1 MSDYIYYVNGE
12 FIPASA
18 AQIGLNDLGFV
29 RGYGVFD
36 VLRTYGATPFGLR
49 AHLERLQRSAA
60 QIDLP
65 LPWSLV
71 ELESIV
77 GETLARND
85 ATDVSI
91 RIVLTG
97 GPSAN
102 FITPGDRPGLLVM
115 LAAVKPYPPT
125 RYAEGATLITVDLER
140 FMPTVKSLNY
150 ITAIMGQRRAAAAG
164 AIEALYCTPAGEL
177 SECTTSN
184 FFLFQGD
191 RLITPEAAVLPGVT
205 RAVVLEL
212 ADDLFEVVR
221 RPIMYEEL
229 RTADECFITS
239 TTKEVMPIVRVD
251 DVTIGA
257 GRPGPRTL
265 RLLQLF
271 RELARPHAPQ
281 TMFSS

>member
-1 MSDYIYYVNGE
+1 MTDYIYYVNGD
-12 FIPASA
+12 FVPASV

-36 VLRTYGATPFGLR
+36 VLRTYGTTPFGLR
-49 AHLERLQRSAA
+49 PHLERLQRSAA

-65 LPWSLV
+65 MPWSLA
-71 ELESIV
+71 ELEAIV
-77 GETLARND
+77 AATLARND
-85 ATDVSI
+85 PTNVTI
-91 RIVLTG
+91 RIVVTG

-115 LAAVKPYPPT
+115 LAAVKSPPAT
-125 RYAEGATLITVDLER
+125 RYTEGASLITVDLER

-150 ITAIMGQRRAAAAG
+150 ISAIMGQKRAAAAG
-164 AIEALYCTPAGEL
+164 AIEALYCTPEGEL

-184 FFLFQGD
+184 LFLFHGD
-191 RLITPEAAVLPGVT
+191 RLSTPEAAVLPGIT
-205 RAVVLEL
+205 RAFVLEL
-212 ADDLFEVVR
+212 AEDIFEVVR
-221 RPIMYEEL
+221 RPVFYQEF

-251 DVTIGA
+251 DVVIGS

-265 RLLQLF
+265 RLLRLL
-271 RELARPHAPQ
+271 RELAHANSPQ
-281 TMFSS
+281 TVLS